1 MKAPIKV
8 IILLCFFLLASCY
21 ESLNFNEVEDYVSK
35 PVFTSAL
42 TYFTLFPT
50 QFFDSNGTQKNSV
63 SDITNFYGF
72 QNTYVKDNLVKL
84 DFSAEIK
91 NEFDR
96 EVIIQI
102 DLLNKNNA
110 VTYAFDPIIVE
121 SGNLDYIFF
130 KEIEIALNRNILNAE
145 KVRITVGIDDTGAAM
160 NANDTSEFEF
170 KSSVTLFIE
179 SSI

>member
-1 MKAPIKV
+1 MKTPIKV
-8 IILLCFFLLASCY
+8 SVLLCFFLLSSCY
-21 ESLNFNEVEDYVSK
+21 ESLDFNQVDEYVSK

-42 TYFTLFPT
+42 TYFTLVPT
-50 QFFDSNGTQKNSV
+50 QFFDSNGNQKNSI
-63 SDITNFYGF
+63 SDITSFYGF

-84 DFSAEIK
+84 EFNAEIK

-96 EVIIQI
+96 EVAIQI

-110 VTYAFDPIIVE
+110 VTYAFEPIIVE
-121 SGNLDYIFF
+121 SGDLNYLFF
-130 KEIEIALNRNILNAE
+130 KEIEIASNQNILNTE
-145 KVRITVGIDDTGAAM
+145 KVRITVRIDDTGTPM
-160 NANDTSEFEF
+160 NANVTSGFVF